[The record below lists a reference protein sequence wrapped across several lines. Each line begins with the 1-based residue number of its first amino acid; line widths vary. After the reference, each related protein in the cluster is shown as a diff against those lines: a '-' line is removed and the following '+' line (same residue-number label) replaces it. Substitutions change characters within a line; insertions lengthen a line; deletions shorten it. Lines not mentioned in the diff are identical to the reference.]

1 MRPPERATATDGQ
14 VVLNLTV
21 NVIESMSAVEPRY
34 RKLRLSSE
42 HVERGDISRSILDAG
57 PGIDPD
63 HLNEIF
69 KPLFT
74 IKPQGMG
81 MGLSICRSIVDA
93 NGGRLWAS
101 PRSPRGAVFQ
111 FTVPTAGKT
120 GS

>member
-1 MRPPERATATDGQ
+1 MGTLRMRAMSVVSLGTQLVLGPPATAAVRPPERATATDGQ

-81 MGLSICRSIVDA
+81 MGLSICRSIIE
-93 NGGRLWAS
+93 
-101 PRSPRGAVFQ
+101 
-111 FTVPTAGKT
+111 
-120 GS
+120 